1 MNRQL
6 VFGIATAGLMASTV
20 AGIAQETTSI
30 RSELDNVAA
39 RLAKLEKGSEQ
50 SVSWIDKITIK
61 GDIRYRYEYKD
72 KDGDTDKSRNRL
84 RARIGAYAQ
93 VNDETMAGI
102 RLATGSDESPTS
114 TNQDIDNFGSKKPIW
129 LDLAYIA
136 YAPKYFDGATLTLGK
151 MKQPWVLASDLL
163 FDSDFNPEGVG
174 LTYGTDLGAIS
185 LNTQMGYFTLME
197 NNTDD
202 IRLVTAQMS
211 ASADMAEDVMLTA
224 TLGGFFY
231 GGLKGEAFAD
241 FDGNSSNGK
250 TAQNGNSNN
259 GSGAYLFD
267 YDIIDGSLVLDIHS
281 ITAYAEV
288 ANNIADD
295 VEDDTA
301 WILGLGTQIKK
312 LSLDYNYRDMER
324 DSVLGALADGDF
336 GGPGGKGHKI
346 KASYP
351 VAENLSIGA
360 AYFRIE
366 TASDADVNLVHFDV
380 DVKF

>member
-1 MNRQL
+1 MNKQL
-6 VFGIATAGLMASTV
+6 VFGVAAAGLMASTM
-20 AGIAQETTSI
+20 AGLAQETTSF
-30 RSELDNVAA
+30 RSELDDVAA

-50 SVSWIDKITIK
+50 SASWSDKITIK

-72 KDGDTDKSRNRL
+72 KEDDTDKSRNRL
-84 RARIGAYAQ
+84 RARVGVYAQ
-93 VNDETMAGI
+93 VNDETTAGI

-129 LDLAYIA
+129 LDLAYLA
-136 YAPKYFDGATLTLGK
+136 YAPKYIDGATLTVGK
-151 MKQPWVLASDLL
+151 MNQPWVFASDLL

-174 LTYGTDLGAIS
+174 LTYGTDLGSIS
-185 LNTQMGYFTLME
+185 LKTQVGYFTLME
-197 NNTDD
+197 NKTDD
-202 IRLVTAQMS
+202 IQMATAQMS
-211 ASADMAEDVMLTA
+211 ASADMAEDITLTA

-231 GGLKGEAFAD
+231 GGLKGEAFAK
-241 FDGNSSNGK
+241 FNGK
-250 TAQNGNSNN
+250 TAENGNSNN
-259 GSGAYLFD
+259 GTGEYLFD
-267 YDIIDGSLVLDIHS
+267 YDIIDGSLMLDFHS
-281 ITAYAEV
+281 ITAYAEI

-351 VAENLSIGA
+351 VAKNLSLGA
-360 AYFRIE
+360 AYLRID
-366 TASDADVNLVHFDV
+366 TASDDDVNLVHFDV
-380 DVKF
+380 NVKF